1 MPTAIDK
8 ALDFIGGMNTSLSV
22 PNTMDE
28 STAKGI
34 LKYLHE
40 LGVPANPADVMAR
53 GKRRDGMPGSRKKW
67 PAGRKKLPPVT
78 GSSLKT
84 RNSSPSICANS
95 CRRWCKPP
103 VANLTLSCGA
113 PRGPHNAKGPEIS
126 LRPLLYLVAPAG
138 LEPATKRL

>member
-53 GKRRDGMPGSRKKW
+53 GEKGGMGCRVHGKS
-67 PAGRKKLPPVT
+67 GRLGGK
-78 GSSLKT
+78 
-84 RNSSPSICANS
+84 NC
-95 CRRWCKPP
+95 
-103 VANLTLSCGA
+103 
-113 PRGPHNAKGPEIS
+113 
-126 LRPLLYLVAPAG
+126 LR
-138 LEPATKRL
+138 